1 MYLEMKVCDFTLD
14 SFAQM
19 PVVFLKDA
27 EEKNTLPIWI
37 NSMDAVS
44 LTAELINKD
53 MSVEGGCCDLM
64 TKLMDQLC
72 LKIDRITIDS
82 LNHGIFDV
90 LIFFSGN
97 GKETS
102 IKVRPSEALIMALK
116 YNMSVH
122 VAKEVIEQASV
133 LTATDDEINI
143 DIDAS
148 RYIDFLENLD
158 LEDLGKYPM

>member
-1 MYLEMKVCDFTLD
+1 MYLEMKVCRFTLD

-44 LTAELINKD
+44 LAAELISKD
-53 MSVEGGCCDLM
+53 MSVEGGCCELM

-72 LKIDRITIDS
+72 LKVDRITIDS
-82 LNHGIFDV
+82 LNNGIFDIF
-90 LIFFSGN
+90 IFFFGN
-97 GKETS
+97 GKEIS
-102 IKVRPSEALIMALK
+102 IKVRPCEALIMALK

-122 VAKEVIEQASV
+122 VAKRVIAQASV
-133 LTATDDEINI
+133 LTATDEEINI

-148 RYIDFLENLD
+148 RYIDFLESLD
-158 LEDLGKYPM
+158 LKDFGKYPM